1 MALKELDVS
10 INEGR
15 DSGKTFHLKE
25 WPATRVEDWVLRAVF
40 GLGRAGV
47 EIPPE
52 ILQLGAGPTAY
63 AIASQAI
70 KMPSRLGVKL
80 ADELMSC
87 VTIAEPKVTR
97 SLVERDIED
106 FSTRLWLKGQVLKL
120 MFGFFLPAAS
130 PSLTPQASGA
140 PSRSEPAASAR

>member
-1 MALKELDVS
+1 VALKEIDVTVS
-10 INEGR
+10 EGR
-15 DSGKTFHLKE
+15 DAGKTFHLKE
-25 WPATRVEDWVLRAVF
+25 WPATRVEHWVMRGVF

-80 ADELMSC
+80 ADELMEC
-87 VTIAEPKVTR
+87 VTIVEPKVTR

-106 FSTRLWLKGQVLKL
+106 FSTRLWLKGEVLKL
-120 MFGFFLPAAS
+120 TFSFFAPAVS
-130 PSLTPQASGA
+130 PSLTPVASGA
-140 PSRSEPAASAR
+140 PSK